1 MGRMGEIKDGRMGG
15 IKDGEEVGRSWAE
28 SDGVFVDSESTSIRL
43 RGRLW
48 FSW

>member
-1 MGRMGEIKDGRMGG
+1 MGRMGGIKDGRMGG

-43 RGRLW
+43 RAGYLCLL
-48 FSW
+48 